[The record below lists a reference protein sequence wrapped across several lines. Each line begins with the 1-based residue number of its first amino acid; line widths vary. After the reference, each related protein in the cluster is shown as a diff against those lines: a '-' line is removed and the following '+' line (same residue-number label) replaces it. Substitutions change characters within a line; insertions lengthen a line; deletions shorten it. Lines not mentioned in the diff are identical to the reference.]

1 MKKTYRVLTSLALT
15 LMLNSTA
22 LYSISSTVQAA
33 EMNQNMTKSYSVSTS
48 QESSSNESMA
58 QKYLNSIAT
67 VTEKNGFFH
76 VTVGISDI
84 ETVKNT
90 NLKFYLYDNDHNKSL
105 VNYTES
111 TDIMS
116 ISFDVPSIS
125 DAILMNVTY
134 DVPEYNIHG
143 NHNFKLL
150 LTPISHDS
158 SSAMDSSSEF
168 FSQSSSEDIVKN
180 ESIESSESDQIKSS
194 SDEMIVNSTGQSTV
208 FSQDSSVSTTSE
220 TSLLESST
228 QISSESPVS
237 ASPVSASP
245 VSANP
250 VSEIPTVSQ
259 ENSSSDSENMALSNG
274 NYEIPFSFWKEN
286 EDVPSSAQ
294 NFFKKAWLKFDGSTM
309 KVALLAKNQFS
320 LSLGNLEND
329 KQIPGLRLME
339 NDSEFITEINID
351 SLDKPQL
358 FYVSYQVGNRSMA
371 HALRLMLSPEKAI
384 KTNNYPE
391 KNSQMKD
398 GMYSVPFDVLKE
410 DEDVSSGSKQFF
422 KSAFVKV
429 ENGEKYIAL
438 VATNK
443 FNLNLGTVENEHL
456 TPGTRI
462 YENQNE
468 FATQMRVNSLDKPVL
483 VYVNYQAGPMNMTHR
498 VRISLDISKL
508 EPTLSYPKKVE
519 EPSTTE
525 PSTTEPSTTEPS
537 TTEPSMTE
545 PSTTEPSTTEPSTT
559 EPSTTES
566 KIQTVGIQALQKN
579 SNELSIAQQYLASRA
594 NVSAVKDGYNVTIAL
609 NNLKVAREASLK
621 FFLYDQSGNKIP
633 LTYNENT
640 ATKMTFT
647 FFVSSLDKEV
657 LMNVTYILDA
667 LNIQGDHD
675 FRLVFANDLSSNQEE
690 NTIGSDVENEQTKH
704 TNTSQDNIPV
714 VNNIKNPL
722 LDGSV
727 QSESETI
734 LGLDTLDRPAEM
746 QQTANRN
753 ENTASNST
761 YAELNPHTDASK
773 SPVLVYIFLAVGS
786 FSYIVFEIYRKKSV
800 K

>member
-237 ASPVSASP
+237 ESPVSESPVSESP

-525 PSTTEPSTTEPS
+525 S
-537 TTEPSMTE
+537 
-545 PSTTEPSTTEPSTT
+545 STT